1 MGINTLHGHSP
12 NRVDVNLSKITLN
25 FILLYLVV
33 NHSIGLFYNKKNNKK
48 YGI

>member
-12 NRVDVNLSKITLN
+12 NSVDVNLSKITLN